1 MSDSDSAPGSVRR
14 GGEFHENGSALDDVR
29 AGVATV
35 ASPVHVT
42 ETEEAQTKLDVL
54 ALLSRIATG
63 DPPFQAVVHREE
75 VKDLVDEQRELA
87 PDS

>member
-1 MSDSDSAPGSVRR
+1 MSDSDSAPGLGAA
-14 GGEFHENGSALDDVR
+14 GGEFRENGSALDDVR
-29 AGVATV
+29 AGVAT

-42 ETEEAQTKLDVL
+42 ETEEAQPQLDVL